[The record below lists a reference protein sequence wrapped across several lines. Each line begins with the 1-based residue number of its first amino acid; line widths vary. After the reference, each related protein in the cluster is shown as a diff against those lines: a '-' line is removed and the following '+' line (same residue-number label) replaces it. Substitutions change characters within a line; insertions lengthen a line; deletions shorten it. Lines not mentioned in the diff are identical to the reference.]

1 MKNLHLLV
9 VITIVLCTLV
19 FILTLGDFLALHD
32 IKQDYV
38 SQEIFG
44 QLEVSLSG
52 DLPEWTGTPGE
63 WSLVRVSFLA
73 RFAFLILSWITL
85 VLCASAL
92 RTRAEEHA

>member
-9 VITIVLCTLV
+9 VITTVFCAIV

-32 IKQDYV
+32 IQRDYV
-38 SQEIFG
+38 SQGVFG
-44 QLEVSLSG
+44 SLETPLPQN
-52 DLPEWTGTPGE
+52 LPEWTGTPGE
-63 WSLVRVSFLA
+63 WSLVRVSNLA

-92 RTRAEEHA
+92 RTRPEEQS

>member
-9 VITIVLCTLV
+9 VITIVFCTLV

-38 SQEIFG
+38 SQEILG
-44 QLEVSLSG
+44 QLEVSVSG
-52 DLPEWTGTPGE
+52 KIPEWTGTPGE
-63 WSLVRVSFLA
+63 WSMVRVSYLA

-92 RTRAEEHA
+92 RTRPNKHA